1 MSIMN
6 GKPCTSR
13 GVSTVWE
20 GLCANLSSK
29 DDKAA
34 HCYLT
39 KESSFLH
46 LRKKTYSVHS
56 LPRFRHQVET
66 VKSLLSRRRV
76 RHAGSKRKRHI
87 PSPMTLSDR
96 LLSPLTRSVLRLR
109 SPRNFLMILFSTC
122 LPTLQRNLQEE
133 SAQRKRKR
141 SSSVT
146 VRASLPAFLLRQAV
160 RKTVRPQQVQ
170 LSLLMM

>member
-1 MSIMN
+1 M
-6 GKPCTSR
+6 
-13 GVSTVWE
+13 
-20 GLCANLSSK
+20 LCRLAK
-29 DDKAA
+29 IPKAA
-34 HCYLT
+34 IFARTSL

-66 VKSLLSRRRV
+66 VKSPLLRRRAKQ
-76 RHAGSKRKRHI
+76 RGWRRKRLIH
-87 PSPMTLSDR
+87 SPMTLSDR